1 MKEIGYLLDIDLIQE
16 LNAVELLKL
25 YSLYENKGYNLKKTE
40 EALQEFKLPRDSK
53 IKEYSYGMQQRLRLL
68 LALDETRQLLI
79 LDEPLLGL
87 DITSI
92 DLMKKVLKQ
101 FVSQGGSVLLSSHQL
116 AEIQDIVDR
125 YIILDDGIINEEF
138 TGNSVVFQVE
148 VRSELGEFV
157 KLTSLLNECDV
168 LFQKEEEHRRLYVD
182 PENLNRVLQEAFK
195 LNLEVNI
202 EQKNIINQTLLRKS
216 KVGSNE

>member
-1 MKEIGYLLDIDLIQE
+1 MLNISNVYKSYGEKEVLKGVSFKVNAGEIVGLIGENGSGKTTLIKTILGSVIADSGVIQFKEKDNYISDSFSMKEIGYLLDIDLIQE

-92 DLMKKVLKQ
+92 DLMKKV
-101 FVSQGGSVLLSSHQL
+101 
-116 AEIQDIVDR
+116 
-125 YIILDDGIINEEF
+125 
-138 TGNSVVFQVE
+138 
-148 VRSELGEFV
+148 
-157 KLTSLLNECDV
+157 
-168 LFQKEEEHRRLYVD
+168 
-182 PENLNRVLQEAFK
+182 
-195 LNLEVNI
+195 
-202 EQKNIINQTLLRKS
+202 
-216 KVGSNE
+216 